1 MVQVLEANLQELGLH
16 FFVGQDEMVV
26 DWIAF
31 SVKVLLSLYF
41 DLGSLYAVKD
51 WQDYAF
57 DHLLMFLEAA
67 VKSFLDQEVPV
78 SEKHPCQF

>member
-31 SVKVLLSLYF
+31 SVKVLSSLYF

-51 WQDYAF
+51 WQGYAF
-57 DHLLMFLEAA
+57 GHLLMFLGAA